1 MMAKTKRLP
10 IPGLLCGMYPERTV
24 PARKKVYAFD
34 TLALWLN
41 RFTDL
46 EAKKASNFVTKVRLL
61 EQTIAPF
68 NTVQFN
74 TDLQTLQLA
83 LKKDGFTDAHLAL
96 AFALINQAYFS
107 LMDVR
112 LFDTQLTA
120 AYHLLHNHLA
130 EMATGEGK
138 TFAIGLAAA
147 TAAISGVP
155 VHVITANDYLASRD
169 KQSLALLYQALGLSV
184 DAATHGQEPQRRKQA
199 YACNITYCTAK
210 ELVFDYLRDGLH
222 RKKTP
227 IAWDDALTES
237 ASPLLLRGLCMAI
250 VDEADSILI
259 DEARVPLILSQEIN
273 NQQEVS
279 YYAQSLNLAHS
290 LVMTTD
296 FQLKSAAMQAELT
309 ESGRQKLEMAA
320 STMPAIWH
328 NRLHREETICQALAA
343 LYLYRCD
350 QHYVVEEQTVC
361 IIDETTG
368 RIATGR
374 TWSRGLHQ
382 LIEIKEGCQ
391 PTAGLATIAQI
402 TYQRF
407 FPRYF
412 RLSGI
417 SGTLLE
423 SRNELFRTYDLRVS
437 KVPLRSA
444 CQRKRLHSRLFR
456 NKLALRDALVERIS
470 NLQSTKQPVLIG
482 TESVVESELLANAL
496 QMAGIAHNVLNAKN
510 DKNEAEL
517 VAMAGQAGA
526 VTITTNMAGRGTDI
540 KIDEQV
546 NALGGL
552 HVISCQANSSRRIDR
567 QLIGRSARQGDN
579 GSAET
584 WVSLNS
590 SLLLRRLP
598 LWLRNLCKKNT
609 SRIPSAMIK
618 AMIFVSQSTEE
629 RHQALLRKR
638 LLEADAALEDSFSF
652 GGVNHD

>member
-1 MMAKTKRLP
+1 MMVKTKRLP
-10 IPGLLCGMYPERTV
+10 IPGLLCGMYPERDV
-24 PARKKVYAFD
+24 PAKKSAPLFA
-34 TLALWLN
+34 TLTLWIN

-46 EAKKASNFVTKVRLL
+46 EAKKARHFVAKVRVQ

-68 NTVQFN
+68 NTAQFN
-74 TDLQTLQLA
+74 ADLQTLQVA
-83 LKKDGFTDAHLAL
+83 LRKDGFTDTHLAM
-96 AFALINQAYFS
+96 AFALINQVYSS
-107 LMDVR
+107 LMGVC

-138 TFAIGLAAA
+138 TFAVGLAAA

-155 VHVITANDYLASRD
+155 VHVITANDYLAARD
-169 KQSLALLYQALGLSV
+169 QQSLQLLYQALGLSV
-184 DAATHGQEPQRRKQA
+184 DAAIQGQEPLRRKQA
-199 YACNITYCTAK
+199 YASDITYCTAK

-227 IAWDDALTES
+227 TAWGDALTEN

-259 DEARVPLILSQEIN
+259 DEARVPLILSQAIN
-273 NQQEVS
+273 NQQEVG
-279 YYAQSLNLAHS
+279 YYAQSLDLAHS
-290 LVMTTD
+290 LAMTTD
-296 FQLKSAAMQAELT
+296 FLLKPATMQAELT
-309 ESGRQKLEMAA
+309 ESGRQKLEVAA
-320 STMPAIWH
+320 STLPAVWH

-350 QHYVVEEQTVC
+350 QHYVVDDKAVC

-382 LIEIKEGCQ
+382 LIEMKEGCQ

-407 FPRYF
+407 FPRYL

-437 KVPLRSA
+437 SVPLRSA
-444 CQRKRLHSRLFR
+444 CQRKILPSRLFR
-456 NKLALRDALVERIS
+456 NKLELRDALVERIS
-470 NLQSTKQPVLIG
+470 SLQSTKQPVLIG

-496 QMAGIAHNVLNAKN
+496 QIAGIAHNVLNAKN

-517 VAMAGQAGA
+517 VAMAGQAGE

-540 KIDEQV
+540 KIDAQV

-552 HVISCQANSSRRIDR
+552 HVVSCQANASRRIDR

-584 WVSLNS
+584 WISLNS

-598 LWLRNLCKKNT
+598 LWLRNLCKKNP
-609 SRIPSAMIK
+609 SRVPSAIIK
-618 AMIFVSQSTEE
+618 AIIFVSQATEE

-652 GGVNHD
+652 GGMNHD

>member
-1 MMAKTKRLP
+1 MMVKTKRLP
-10 IPGLLCGMYPERTV
+10 IPGLLCGMYPEREIS
-24 PARKKVYAFD
+24 ARKHTYPFD
-34 TLALWLN
+34 LFTLWMT
-41 RFTDL
+41 RFTGLDT
-46 EAKKASNFVTKVRLL
+46 KKANSFVQKIRLL
-61 EQTIAPF
+61 EQKIAPF
-68 NTVQFN
+68 NTSKFN
-74 TDLQTLQLA
+74 ADLQTLQLA
-83 LKKDGFTDAHLAL
+83 LRKDGFTDSHLAL
-96 AFALINQAYFS
+96 AFALINQVYLS

-112 LFDTQLTA
+112 LFDTQLIA
-120 AYHLLHNHLA
+120 AYHLLHNRLA

-138 TFAIGLAAA
+138 TFAVGLAAA

-169 KQSLALLYQALGLSV
+169 MQLLQPLYQALGLSV
-184 DAATHGQEPQRRKQA
+184 DAAIHGQEPLRRKQA
-199 YACNITYCTAK
+199 YASNITYCTAK

-227 IAWDDALTES
+227 VFNDRLTEN

-259 DEARVPLILSQEIN
+259 DEARVPLILSQAIN
-273 NQQEVS
+273 NQQEVG
-279 YYAQSLNLAHS
+279 YYTQSLDLAHR
-290 LVMTTD
+290 LIMTTD
-296 FQLKSAAMQAELT
+296 FQLKPAAMQAELT
-309 ESGRQKLEMAA
+309 ESGRQKLEVAA
-320 STMPAIWH
+320 SSLPAVWH
-328 NRLHREETICQALAA
+328 NRLHREETICLALAA

-350 QHYVVEEQTVC
+350 QHYVVDDQAVC

-368 RIATGR
+368 RTAKGR

-391 PTAGLATIAQI
+391 PTANLATLAQI

-423 SRNELFRTYDLRVS
+423 SRSELFRTYGLRVCN
-437 KVPLRSA
+437 VPLRSP
-444 CQRKRLHSRLFR
+444 CQRKILPNRLFR

-470 NLQSTKQPVLIG
+470 TLQLTKQPVLIG
-482 TESVVESELLANAL
+482 TESVIESELLGNAL
-496 QMAGIAHNVLNAKN
+496 RAAGIAHNVLNAKN
-510 DKNEAEL
+510 DSNEAEL
-517 VAMAGQAGA
+517 IAMAGHAGA

-552 HVISCQANSSRRIDR
+552 HVISCQANASRRIDR

-584 WVSLNS
+584 WISLNS
-590 SLLLRRLP
+590 NLLLRRLP
-598 LWLRNLCKKNT
+598 IWQRNLCKRNP
-609 SRIPSAMIK
+609 SRVPSAIIKTMIV
-618 AMIFVSQSTEE
+618 MSQTTEE

-638 LLEADAALEDSFSF
+638 LLEADAALEDNFSF
-652 GGVNHD
+652 GGVHHD